1 MECEGRVIGN
11 KLGTGKN
18 GTGKNGTGKNGTG
31 RNGTGITNYAG
42 KMAPLENCKKRN
54 EKKKNLFYEFQYFN
68 LICILKF

>member
-54 EKKKNLFYEFQYFN
+54 EK
-68 LICILKF
+68 